1 MSQLL
6 KEEAHRLVP
15 AQHSGPA
22 LPPHDD
28 DDGASDSQ
36 HHGGEAGAVGVTGAV
51 GGFLLDRKMDHEAE
65 LEYEGE
71 DAVLQL
77 LASFC

>member
-36 HHGGEAGAVGVTGAV
+36 HHGGEAGAVV
-51 GGFLLDRKMDHEAE
+51 GFLLDRKMDHEAE
-65 LEYEGE
+65 LEYQGE

-77 LASFC
+77 LASFF

>member
-1 MSQLL
+1 MSQIL

-28 DDGASDSQ
+28 DDASDS
-36 HHGGEAGAVGVTGAV
+36 HHDGGEAGAVGEAGDAV
-51 GGFLLDRKMDHEAE
+51 FFLQDRKMDHEAE